1 MTSASDSSFAHG
13 DFLGHPKG
21 VYICFFTEMWERFSF
36 YGMKALLL
44 LYLTKYHLFGDTGGL
59 NLLGAYGGLVYCLP
73 VLGGLLADRYLGMR
87 KAVIFGGVLLC
98 LGHFGMAYEGSPAQ
112 QVGGVVVRDTSALWV
127 FYSSLSLI
135 IMGVGF
141 LKPNISVIVGK
152 LYADN
157 DPRRDSGFSL
167 FYAGINLGALFA
179 SLVCGVLGETY
190 GWKYGFGAAGLGM
203 LAGLA
208 MFLWGQKYL
217 DGHAE
222 PPSPEVLRETVF
234 GISRER
240 AIYIGALLGLAPVA
254 GLMWATGNNAFS
266 LDIGFDLTLA
276 QMLMLLVLAAVLVW
290 FVFFVVR
297 SCTRVERQQMITLMV
312 LIFMAL
318 VFFTLY
324 EQSYGSWVVFTDR
337 MLTKDFFPSLIVEGG
352 LPLWYF
358 VVPVLL
364 MPVSFVVA
372 NAIQERNPGSKLPL
386 LVFLAGAFV
395 ALLMVL
401 GMAVLQRQTGGS
413 LTFLG
418 ALFILLLAP
427 LFGGL
432 WGWLEKLGLNPGKP
446 LKSGLGLLFGALA
459 FVPLAIAAQH
469 SGASGTLSS
478 VWWLVLA
485 YLVIEVG
492 EMCLSPVGLSAVT
505 QLSVRRVASLMMGTW
520 FLATAFSEMLAAKL
534 ATLASIEDAGELAQ
548 HSAGWVD
555 AAAKYEGLFWN
566 LTWAGLALAA
576 LALLAVPLL
585 NRGMHG
591 VK

>member
-1 MTSASDSSFAHG
+1 MTATIAAPFAHG

-73 VLGGLLADRYLGMR
+73 VRGGLLADRYLGMR
-87 KAVIFGGVLLC
+87 KAVVFGGVLLC
-98 LGHFGMAYEGSPAQ
+98 LGHFGMAYEGSPATM
-112 QVGGVVVRDTSALWV
+112 VGGVVVRDTSALWV
-127 FYSSLSLI
+127 FYSSLALI

-203 LAGLA
+203 LAGLG

-222 PPSPEVLRETVF
+222 PPAPELLRERVF
-234 GISRER
+234 GIDRER
-240 AIYIGALLGLAPVA
+240 AIYLGALLGLAPIA
-254 GLMWATGNNAFS
+254 GLMWATGNNAFT

-276 QMLMLLVLAAVLVW
+276 QMLMLLVLGIVLVW
-290 FVFFVVR
+290 FVFFVLR
-297 SCTRVERQQMITLMV
+297 SCTRVERHQMITLMV

-337 MLTKDFFPSLIVEGG
+337 MLTKDFFPSLIIEGG

-372 NAIQERNPGSKLPL
+372 NAIQERSPGSKLPL

-432 WGWLEKLGLNPGKP
+432 WGWLEALGLNPSKP
-446 LKSGLGLLFGALA
+446 MNRGIG
-459 FVPLAIAAQH
+459 
-469 SGASGTLSS
+469 
-478 VWWLVLA
+478 
-485 YLVIEVG
+485 LVIGIG

-585 NRGMHG
+585 KRGMHG

>member
-1 MTSASDSSFAHG
+1 MTETARANFAHG

-36 YGMKALLL
+36 YGMKTLLL

-73 VLGGLLADRYLGMR
+73 VVGGLLADRYLGTR

-112 QVGGVVVRDTSALWV
+112 QVGDTVVRDDVALSV
-127 FYSSLSLI
+127 FYSSLALI

-152 LYADN
+152 LYAEG

-179 SLVCGVLGETY
+179 SLVCGVLGEVY

-203 LAGLA
+203 LAGLG

-222 PPSPEVLRETVF
+222 PPEPALLRERVF
-234 GISRER
+234 GINREV
-240 AIYIGALLGLAPVA
+240 AIYLGALLGLAPIA

-276 QMLMLLVLAAVLVW
+276 QMLMLLVLGIVLVW
-290 FVFFVVR
+290 FVVFLVR
-297 SCTRVERQQMITLMV
+297 SCNRVERQQMITLMV
-312 LIFMAL
+312 LIMMAL

-364 MPVSFVVA
+364 MPAAFVVA
-372 NAIQERNPGSKLPL
+372 NALQVRRPGSRLPM
-386 LVFLAGAFV
+386 LVFVSSAVV
-395 ALLMVL
+395 ALAMVL

-432 WGWLEKLGLNPGKP
+432 WGWLEPLGLNPGKP
-446 LKSGLGLLFGALA
+446 LKSSIGLLFGALA

-469 SGASGTLSS
+469 SGASGTLAS

-485 YLVIEVG
+485 YLVIEIG

-505 QLSVRRVASLMMGTW
+505 QLSVKRVVSLMMGTW

-534 ATLASIEDAGELAQ
+534 GTLASIEDAGELAQ
-548 HSAGWVD
+548 HSAGWID
-555 AAAKYEGLFWN
+555 AAAKYEGLFLT
-566 LTWAGLALAA
+566 LTWAGLGCALV
-576 LALLAVPLL
+576 ALLAVPLL

>member
-1 MTSASDSSFAHG
+1 MTATAPAPFAHG

-87 KAVIFGGVLLC
+87 KAVVFGGVLLC
-98 LGHFGMAYEGSPAQ
+98 LGHFGMAYEGSPAKV
-112 QVGGVVVRDTSALWV
+112 VGDVVVRDTSALWV
-127 FYSSLSLI
+127 FYSSLALI

-152 LYADN
+152 LYPDN

-203 LAGLA
+203 LAGLG

-222 PPSPEVLRETVF
+222 PPAPELLRERVF
-234 GISRER
+234 GIDRER
-240 AIYIGALLGLAPVA
+240 AIYLGALLGLAPIA
-254 GLMWATGNNAFS
+254 GLMWATGNNAFT

-276 QMLMLLVLAAVLVW
+276 QMLMLLVLGIVLVW
-290 FVFFVVR
+290 FVFFVLR
-297 SCTRVERQQMITLMV
+297 SCTRVERHQMITLMV

-337 MLTKDFFPSLIVEGG
+337 MLTKDFFPSLIIEGG

-372 NAIQERNPGSKLPL
+372 NAIQERSPGSKLPL

-432 WGWLEKLGLNPGKP
+432 WGWLEALGLNPSKP
-446 LKSGLGLLFGALA
+446 MKSGIGLLFGALA
-459 FVPLAIAAQH
+459 FIPLAIAAQQ

-485 YLVIEVG
+485 YLVIEIG

-585 NRGMHG
+585 KRGMHG